1 MATFIYMNQ
10 ICFIDYI
17 AHRLYY
23 NGKFI
28 YINQICLNTSK
39 KKANSFDANNLYSI
53 FLIVN

>member
-39 KKANSFDANNLYSI
+39 KKPTHLMQTTYIRYF
-53 FLIVN
+53 